1 MCSTRCVSAAELGC
15 RSTSDN
21 LDPGQRFAI
30 CRPFGKSAT
39 RRDPL
44 RQRRSQRVGTAADW
58 PEVRRLPPRR
68 TSHAIGGL
76 TTSRRSHRQTRHAAQ
91 KLRADLFRGHRRPT
105 IAQMS
110 VNDVRIEPAAGD
122 RQTWPHPLSRSKM
135 LRICRD
141 QPADGLPTA
150 AERCPDLNPE
160 ASCAIGQNFLRIS
173 ARKPKVSLS
182 EPSTI

>member
-21 LDPGQRFAI
+21 LDPGQRLAI

-44 RQRRSQRVGTAADW
+44 RRWRSQRVGTAADW
-58 PEVRRLPPRR
+58 LAVRRLPPRR
-68 TSHAIGGL
+68 TSHAIGRL
-76 TTSRRSHRQTRHAAQ
+76 TTSRRSHRQTRHDAQ
-91 KLRADLFRGHRRPT
+91 KMRADLFRGHRRPA

-110 VNDVRIEPAAGD
+110 VNDVRIELAAGD
-122 RQTWPHPLSRSKM
+122 RQAWPHPLSRSK
-135 LRICRD
+135 ICQE
-141 QPADGLPTA
+141 QPEMALPTA
-150 AERCPDLNPE
+150 DERCPGLNPE